1 MIAFWSETA
10 QRSDA
15 SHVFFWLFDRGQ
27 LSFIFFIE
35 KHHNGTQFLEWKGNS
50 IEKWIFKK

>member
-50 IEKWIFKK
+50 VEKWIF